1 MRAVVTRVSHA
12 SVTIDGNLNGQ
23 IGRGFLVLLGVGP
36 NDTEETA
43 DKLAEKICNLRV
55 FEDEN
60 GKMNL
65 SLEQVGGSLLVVSQ
79 FTLYADTSSRRPGFT
94 GAAKPDQAIPLYEK
108 FMAHCRERGFTVE
121 HGEFGA
127 DMQVDSCN
135 DGPVTILYDT
145 ESRL

>member
-1 MRAVVTRVSHA
+1 MRAVVTRVRQA
-12 SVTIDGNLNGQ
+12 SVTIDGRVNGR
-23 IGRGFLVLLGVGP
+23 IGQGFLVLLGVGP
-36 NDTEETA
+36 RDTEAAA

-55 FEDEN
+55 FEDAG

-94 GAAKPDQAIPLYEK
+94 GAAKPEQAVPLYER
-108 FMAHCRERGFTVE
+108 FMDRCRERGFQVE

-127 DMQVDSCN
+127 DMQVESCN
-135 DGPVTILYDT
+135 DGPVTILFDT
-145 ESRL
+145 ERP